1 MSNGIVA
8 FTSRVVGV
16 SRDARASRR
25 RRARAMK
32 ISFDQKSSR
41 AIVARAMPSGED
53 RDASA
58 SAFAA
63 TSPSDSFFASSSVT
77 ATFDESLLE
86 ALDWSAVDY
95 AKDFGAD
102 WWTSARKESV
112 GRVIESAVKDSMR
125 ERDTEVVTPALV
137 VESLLSRGALRADVR
152 AALRQR
158 AKRVGE
164 DWSLYAEAE
173 DAVVLQLRRALL
185 NGEDIREKAL
195 KMPDFSAN
203 SIKDWTRA
211 DWERAV
217 KVVLAS
223 LIGGGALFASGG
235 TAAPALVAA
244 IHALGF
250 GSEAFAAFGG
260 LQLMLGITGASL
272 CGSKMANRLNEELE
286 EFDLIPLRGAHK
298 SYAMHIYVPGFT
310 RDEHDL
316 LHAWGAKDNQYTA
329 VIPEEGDLGVT
340 FERDADGCV
349 VVKSAEDSIAKLH
362 GVVSGSALVAYRSVA
377 TRHQPSV
384 VLAELNEP
392 PTLEELQRVPRPL
405 EVRLQL
411 PGKDGDLHAEH
422 VALSEEMKDVLDNH
436 TKEEHVPE
444 AHHVARPSRKHW
456 GNKTGEQLVLNW
468 EPSTLGELG
477 SCMTAWNET
486 CAVNFYLT
494 PAVLAKTALSRVA
507 DAVSW
512 PATLLSS
519 AGFIDDPWC
528 LVKLRGKIAGEE
540 LARSLLAGEHGHR
553 PVTFVAYS
561 AGAYV
566 VQACLQKL
574 HEAGERGKNIV
585 DRAVFVSAP
594 ISTSKETWEPMRE
607 VVSGRLVNV
616 HCHTDWILLL
626 MYKFNM
632 LDPMTR
638 LAGLSIVKR
647 VKGVENHNVSN
658 LRHAHLPDE
667 ISRVL
672 DEIDLQE

>member
-1 MSNGIVA
+1 
-8 FTSRVVGV
+8 
-16 SRDARASRR
+16 
-25 RRARAMK
+25 MK
-32 ISFDQKSSR
+32 ISFDRQSSR
-41 AIVARAMPSGED
+41 AVVARAKPSGED

-77 ATFDESLLE
+77 STFDESLLE

-173 DAVVLQLRRALL
+173 DAVVLQLRQALL

-223 LIGGGALFASGG
+223 LIGGAALFASGG

-329 VIPEEGDLGVT
+329 VIPEEGDLGMT

-405 EVRLQL
+405 EIRLQL
-411 PGKDGDLHAEH
+411 PGKDGDLHADH
-422 VALSEEMKDVLDNH
+422 VALSEEMKDMLE
-436 TKEEHVPE
+436 K
-444 AHHVARPSRKHW
+444 
-456 GNKTGEQLVLNW
+456 
-468 EPSTLGELG
+468 
-477 SCMTAWNET
+477 
-486 CAVNFYLT
+486 F
-494 PAVLAKTALSRVA
+494 
-507 DAVSW
+507 
-512 PATLLSS
+512 
-519 AGFIDDPWC
+519 
-528 LVKLRGKIAGEE
+528 
-540 LARSLLAGEHGHR
+540 
-553 PVTFVAYS
+553 
-561 AGAYV
+561 
-566 VQACLQKL
+566 
-574 HEAGERGKNIV
+574 KN
-585 DRAVFVSAP
+585 
-594 ISTSKETWEPMRE
+594 
-607 VVSGRLVNV
+607 
-616 HCHTDWILLL
+616 
-626 MYKFNM
+626 
-632 LDPMTR
+632 
-638 LAGLSIVKR
+638 
-647 VKGVENHNVSN
+647 
-658 LRHAHLPDE
+658 
-667 ISRVL
+667 
-672 DEIDLQE
+672 

>member
-185 NGEDIREKAL
+185 DGEDIREKAL

-217 KVVLAS
+217 KVTLAS
-223 LIGGGALFASGG
+223 LIGGGALR
-235 TAAPALVAA
+235 
-244 IHALGF
+244 ALG
-250 GSEAFAAFGG
+250 
-260 LQLMLGITGASL
+260 
-272 CGSKMANRLNEELE
+272 
-286 EFDLIPLRGAHK
+286 
-298 SYAMHIYVPGFT
+298 
-310 RDEHDL
+310 
-316 LHAWGAKDNQYTA
+316 
-329 VIPEEGDLGVT
+329 
-340 FERDADGCV
+340 
-349 VVKSAEDSIAKLH
+349 
-362 GVVSGSALVAYRSVA
+362 
-377 TRHQPSV
+377 
-384 VLAELNEP
+384 
-392 PTLEELQRVPRPL
+392 
-405 EVRLQL
+405 
-411 PGKDGDLHAEH
+411 
-422 VALSEEMKDVLDNH
+422 
-436 TKEEHVPE
+436 
-444 AHHVARPSRKHW
+444 
-456 GNKTGEQLVLNW
+456 
-468 EPSTLGELG
+468 
-477 SCMTAWNET
+477 
-486 CAVNFYLT
+486 
-494 PAVLAKTALSRVA
+494 
-507 DAVSW
+507 
-512 PATLLSS
+512 
-519 AGFIDDPWC
+519 
-528 LVKLRGKIAGEE
+528 
-540 LARSLLAGEHGHR
+540 
-553 PVTFVAYS
+553 
-561 AGAYV
+561 
-566 VQACLQKL
+566 
-574 HEAGERGKNIV
+574 
-585 DRAVFVSAP
+585 
-594 ISTSKETWEPMRE
+594 
-607 VVSGRLVNV
+607 
-616 HCHTDWILLL
+616 
-626 MYKFNM
+626 
-632 LDPMTR
+632 
-638 LAGLSIVKR
+638 
-647 VKGVENHNVSN
+647 
-658 LRHAHLPDE
+658 
-667 ISRVL
+667 
-672 DEIDLQE
+672 